1 VKNEE
6 YKISMYQLAEKL
18 QKVAPMV
25 EEIPSYYVYKIN
37 TPNGSIT
44 MKSDLEYDDFIKKL
58 KNEAKNFTHAKP
70 KRKVR

>member
-1 VKNEE
+1 M
-6 YKISMYQLAEKL
+6 SMYELAEKL
-18 QKVAPMV
+18 QKVAPVV
-25 EEIPSYYVYKIN
+25 EEIPSYYIYKIN
-37 TPNGSIT
+37 TPKGSIT

>member
-1 VKNEE
+1 
-6 YKISMYQLAEKL
+6 MYQLADVL
-18 QKVAPMV
+18 QKVAPIV

-44 MKSDLEYDDFIKKL
+44 MKSDLDYDDFIKKL
-58 KNEAKNFTHAKP
+58 KNEAKNFTHSKP

>member
-1 VKNEE
+1 
-6 YKISMYQLAEKL
+6 MYQLADAL
-18 QKVAPMV
+18 QKVAPIV

-44 MKSDLEYDDFIKKL
+44 MKSDLDYDDFIKKL
-58 KNEAKNFTHAKP
+58 KNEAKNFTHSKP

>member
-1 VKNEE
+1 
-6 YKISMYQLAEKL
+6 MYQLAEKL

-44 MKSDLEYDDFIKKL
+44 MKSDLEYDDFIKKF
-58 KNEAKNFTHAKP
+58 KNEAKNFVNAKP